1 VVFVDRGKGYFE
13 PREVTTGARSDGKV
27 EIVSGLE
34 PGERI
39 VISGNF
45 LIDSESQLKT
55 ALGGAAK

>member
-1 VVFVDRGKGYFE
+1 V
-13 PREVTTGARSDGKV
+13 GATARAAELK
-27 EIVSGLE
+27 SGLQ

-55 ALGGAAK
+55 ALGGASK